1 MSATIQPSTDTTD
14 EQLTTEEKAERLKSH
29 LVEEAEDSDIYVK
42 SKFIA
47 DDVGMSAKEIGQL
60 MRRLKEE
67 ATSLEIEKWSYSS
80 ATTWRVAPA

>member
-29 LVEEAEDSDIYVK
+29 LAEEAEDSDIYVK